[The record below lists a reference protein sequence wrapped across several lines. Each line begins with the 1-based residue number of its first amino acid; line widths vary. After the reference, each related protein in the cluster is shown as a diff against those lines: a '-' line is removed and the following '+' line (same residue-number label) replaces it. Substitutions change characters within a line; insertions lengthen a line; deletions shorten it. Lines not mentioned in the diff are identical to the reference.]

1 MKVFK
6 IILIVLVAIVLILSA
21 GGYLFIQLLK
31 PQYSGE
37 LTLKGLQEEVNVY
50 YDTYGIPHIYAQ
62 NEEDAYRAL
71 GYVHAQDR
79 LWQMELMR
87 RISPGRLAEIFGKDL
102 LKTDIFFRTL
112 GINGYSEQTVKEL
125 LAKGDSPEL
134 SGSQAYLDG
143 INQFIAKGPVPV
155 EYLLIGLEKTPFSL
169 LDMHNVM
176 GYLAFSFAM
185 AHRTDPLLSKI
196 AAEYG
201 TTYLNDLN
209 INVTPESTLIKNYP
223 FHSEAEQIAGLTSSV
238 METLP
243 VPVWIGSNSWIVGPE
258 KSKSGSVIFA
268 NDPHIGFAQPTI
280 WYEAHLITPAWEFY
294 GYHLA
299 LQPFAIIGHSR
310 TIAIGLTMFENDDI
324 NFYREQ
330 TDPDR
335 PNQYLYKNEWLQF
348 DEREEHILIKDST
361 NISITVRSSV
371 HGPVVTDVLQNTDS
385 LSVISMWWIYTRFPS
400 KLLEINYEFNHAS
413 HIDEVRLAAS
423 KIHAPGL
430 NVMYGDKQGNI
441 AWWASAKLPVW
452 PPHVNPKLILNGSSG
467 ADEPIGYL
475 DFSQNPQAENPPWHY
490 VYSANNQPDTINN
503 QLYPGY
509 YLPEDRAKRI
519 VQLLEAK
526 EKLDSD
532 YFKAMLLDNT
542 SPVTPLLAKEMV
554 SVINPVGETEE
565 IMYRILAGWEGSHNT
580 SDTAPVI
587 YNKLVYTILKLA
599 MEDELGKEAFRDFL
613 GTHLLKRSVAGFIRN
628 DSSVWW
634 NNVHTDK
641 NETRTIIFN
650 KAFSRSAD
658 ELEKQLGADPS
669 LWKWEDVHTLEHNH
683 ALGTVAAL
691 KFFFNVGPYHT
702 GSSSSLLNNLMFTF
716 TGSGKYMVIAGPST
730 RRVIDFSDIEN
741 SFSILPTGQSG
752 NPFSPHYK
760 DQAQMFIDGKFRK
773 QMMDQEEI
781 RTTSGDVL
789 ILKPSNKSN

>member
-6 IILIVLVAIVLILSA
+6 IILIVLVVFVLILSA
-21 GGYLFIQLLK
+21 GGYLFIQSHK

-37 LTLKGLQEEVNVY
+37 FTLSGLHEEVNVY

-87 RISPGRLAEIFGKDL
+87 RIAPGRLAEISGKDL
-102 LKTDIFFRTL
+102 LETDIFFRTL
-112 GINGYSEQTVKEL
+112 GINRYSEQTVHEL
-125 LAKGDSPEL
+125 LEKGDSPEL
-134 SGSQAYLDG
+134 RGSQAYLDG
-143 INQFIAKGPVPV
+143 INQFIAKGPTPV

-176 GYLAFSFAM
+176 GYMAFSFAM
-185 AHRTDPLLSKI
+185 AHRTDPLVSRI

-201 TTYLNDLN
+201 TAYLNDLN
-209 INVTPESTLIKNYP
+209 IYVTPESTLIKNYT
-223 FHSEAEQIAGLTSSV
+223 FHSEAEQIAGFTSSV
-238 METLP
+238 MKTLP

-268 NDPHIGFAQPTI
+268 NDPHIGFAQPAV

-299 LQPFAIIGHSR
+299 LQPFATIGHSR
-310 TIAIGLTMFENDDI
+310 NIAIGLTMFENDDI
-324 NFYREQ
+324 NFYREH
-330 TDPDR
+330 TDPDH
-335 PNQYLYKNEWLQF
+335 PNQYLYKNEWLDF
-348 DEREEHILIKDST
+348 DEREEHIHIKDST
-361 NISITVRSSV
+361 DISITVRSSV

-400 KLLEINYEFNHAS
+400 KLLEINYEFNHAN
-413 HIDEVRLAAS
+413 HIDEVRSAAS

-452 PPHVNPKLILNGSSG
+452 PSHVNSKLILNGSTG
-467 ADEPIGYL
+467 ADEPTGYL
-475 DFSQNPQAENPPWHY
+475 DFSQNPQAENPPWNY

-542 SPVTPLLAKEMV
+542 SPVTPVLAKEMV
-554 SVINPVGETEE
+554 YMINPDGETEE
-565 IMYRILAGWEGSHNT
+565 KMYRILAGWDGSHNT
-580 SDTAPVI
+580 KDTAPVI
-587 YNKLVYTILKLA
+587 YNKLVYTILELA
-599 MEDELGKEAFRDFL
+599 MEDELGKEAFKDFL

-634 NNVHTDK
+634 NNVHTEK
-641 NETRTIIFN
+641 NETRTDIFN
-650 KAFSRSAD
+650 QAFSRSAY
-658 ELEKQLGADPS
+658 ELELQLGADPS
-669 LWKWEDVHTLEHNH
+669 AWKWEEVHTLEHKH
-683 ALGTVAAL
+683 ALGAVNIL
-691 KFFFNVGPYHT
+691 KFLFNVGPYHT

-716 TGSGKYMVIAGPST
+716 TGSGKYKVVAGPST

-760 DQAQMFIDGKFRK
+760 DQAQMFIDGEFRK
-773 QMMDQEEI
+773 QMMNQEEI
-781 RTTSGDVL
+781 RSTSRDVL
-789 ILKPSNKSN
+789 ILKPSDKAN